1 MPGPPQVKPSL
12 PSLPNA
18 PSLSPVKRKVKG
30 GDKEPSSPAM
40 VGQAADSKTPQKT
53 PSKGWC
59 FILRPRRKPLPER
72 LVIHSKTPQK
82 PHPSR
87 GCYLIPLPHQ
97 KTLPEG
103 VISFHDPSKKPFQR
117 VLFHSMTL
125 QTASSRGCYSMTP
138 QTTPFRGSYLI
149 P

>member
-40 VGQAADSKTPQKT
+40 VGQATDSKTPQKT

-72 LVIHSKTPQK
+72 LVIHSKTRQKPIQWLVFHSKTPQK
-82 PHPSR
+82 APSKVDF
-87 GCYLIPLPHQ
+87 HS
-97 KTLPEG
+97 KTLQETRSKAWYFFLISCRKPLLKVG
-103 VISFHDPSKKPFQR
+103 ISF
-117 VLFHSMTL
+117 
-125 QTASSRGCYSMTP
+125 
-138 QTTPFRGSYLI
+138 
-149 P
+149 